1 MSSSALAG
9 DFPAPI
15 EAVRDN
21 NLEKVTKLLDQG
33 ADVNTVDSRGMS
45 ALVHAVTIVGHECGI

>member
-33 ADVNTVDSRGMS
+33 VDVNTVDSRMS